1 MEKAYQFILLLFV
14 SLLLVSCSTKTVKSD
29 KDSLPDQI
37 SYDFSQDNQT
47 FQIIPLY
54 EEVLDYT
61 NFIKKSPSMN
71 NKQEY
76 NKKVV
81 IPFQNKASKEN
92 VDIQSDYFNY
102 FSPTNNT
109 KKLAEDTMKL
119 LQQQKQINAIIKD
132 ALIKSSEQLPG
143 TDKTIFIMPNNPESN
158 LAIQEMKGVTGWAL
172 SQNVILLQ
180 ISPSYTEESLK
191 YLIAHE
197 YQHTIF
203 LESASDLNVTLIE
216 KFIFEGKADN
226 FASIIYPDHTT
237 PWTKPLSEVDLNHV
251 MGQLHVNKD
260 SLDPSLY
267 NEFFDGNAGKNIP
280 KWSNYKVGF
289 QMTKSYLENHP
300 HLSIEEWTKLDAEQI
315 VQGSKYHHI
324 LK

>member
-1 MEKAYQFILLLFV
+1 MEKAYHFILLLFI

-29 KDSLPDQI
+29 KDSDQI

-92 VDIQSDYFNY
+92 VDIQSGYFDY
-102 FSPTNNT
+102 FSPTNDT
-109 KKLAEDTMKL
+109 KKLAEDTKKL
-119 LQQQKQINAIIKD
+119 LQQQKQINAIIKR
-132 ALIKSSEQLPG
+132 ALIKSSEQFPG

-158 LAIQEMKGVTGWAL
+158 IAIQEMQGVAGWTL

-180 ISPSYTEESLK
+180 ISPSYSEESLK

-197 YQHTIF
+197 YHHTKF
-203 LESASDLNVTLIE
+203 LESASNLNISLIE

-226 FASIIYPDHTT
+226 FASIIYPEHTT

-251 MGQLHVNKD
+251 LGQLHVNKG

-267 NEFFDGNAGKNIP
+267 NEFFDGNAMKNIP

-289 QMTKSYLENHP
+289 QMTKSYLEKHP
-300 HLSIEEWTKLDAEQI
+300 HLSIEEWTKLNAEQI
-315 VQGSKYHHI
+315 VQGSKYHNI
-324 LK
+324 YK